1 MRPRWALFPSV
12 VNYATYQKVGPCHRG
27 AQESTLSIV
36 SLFMLER
43 LTSTQR
49 AGCADK

>member
-1 MRPRWALFPSV
+1 MRPLRALFPSV
-12 VNYATYQKVGPCHRG
+12 VNYATYQKSGAVSQG

-49 AGCADK
+49 AGCADQ